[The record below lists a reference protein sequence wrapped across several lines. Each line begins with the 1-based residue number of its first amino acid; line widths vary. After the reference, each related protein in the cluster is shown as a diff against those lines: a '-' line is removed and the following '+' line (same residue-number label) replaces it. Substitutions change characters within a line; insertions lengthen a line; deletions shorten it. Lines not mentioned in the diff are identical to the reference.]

1 MRIETWKKIMLAFGV
16 ITQTLGYFMDSSFL
30 IVLGLIASLLGII
43 FIALV
48 K

>member
-1 MRIETWKKIMLAFGV
+1 MRIETWKKIMFGFGV

-30 IVLGLIASLLGII
+30 IVFGLIASPLGII
-43 FIALV
+43 SIAFV